1 MTRQGPWS
9 FVFFLAD
16 LYVGSTPHPVTVANE
31 GRRPPTKNI
40 IILVVTGILR
50 WGVDS
55 IQDRF
60 PNSRGSRSLTKVQ
73 DSLWSCF
80 FFWSWCNQKIPV
92 FLCFVLQR
100 SDLDG
105 RNDFGSGRGVVAC
118 GLCVSV
124 FCELCKPF
132 SIMQRSGNTVVLRCK
147 FHSCNQCDTRF
158 LALRVYSV
166 YPGFLVVPRILLRA
180 TNPYLGGTTFHLS
193 SFVQNR
199 FKLIEATSN

>member
-1 MTRQGPWS
+1 METTISRFHVNFWGCNN
-9 FVFFLAD
+9 LGGD
-16 LYVGSTPHPVTVANE
+16 DC
-31 GRRPPTKNI
+31 
-40 IILVVTGILR
+40 ILR

-60 PNSRGSRSLTKVQ
+60 PNSGGSCSLTKVQ

-80 FFWSWCNQKIPV
+80 FIFGFGVTKRFQV

-124 FCELCKPF
+124 FCELCTPF
-132 SIMQRSGNTVVLRCK
+132 SIMQRSGNTVVLGCK

-158 LALRVYSV
+158 LALK
-166 YPGFLVVPRILLRA
+166 GI
-180 TNPYLGGTTFHLS
+180 
-193 SFVQNR
+193 
-199 FKLIEATSN
+199 

>member
-1 MTRQGPWS
+1 M
-9 FVFFLAD
+9 
-16 LYVGSTPHPVTVANE
+16 ANE

-60 PNSRGSRSLTKVQ
+60 PNSGGELFLDQSPGQFMEL
-73 DSLWSCF
+73 F
-80 FFWSWCNQKIPV
+80 FYFWFWCNQKIPV

-124 FCELCKPF
+124 FL
-132 SIMQRSGNTVVLRCK
+132 
-147 FHSCNQCDTRF
+147 
-158 LALRVYSV
+158 
-166 YPGFLVVPRILLRA
+166 
-180 TNPYLGGTTFHLS
+180 
-193 SFVQNR
+193 
-199 FKLIEATSN
+199 